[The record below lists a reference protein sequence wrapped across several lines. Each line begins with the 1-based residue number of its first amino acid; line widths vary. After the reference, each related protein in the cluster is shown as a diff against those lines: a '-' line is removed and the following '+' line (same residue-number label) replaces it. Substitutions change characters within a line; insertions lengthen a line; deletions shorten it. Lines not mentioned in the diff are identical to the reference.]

1 MINWHEI
8 DTVLLDMD
16 GTLLDL
22 HYDNFF
28 WTQHLPRRY
37 VDFHGGELE
46 SVSKTLID
54 KIMAQRGS
62 LNWYCLDYWSEEL
75 RLDITA
81 LKREISHLIC
91 MHPSTQR
98 FLESLQESGRE
109 VWLVTNAHQ
118 GGLDIKLEKTGLG
131 QWVQRIITSHELALP
146 KEDDAF
152 WQRLADHWHYEPS
165 RSLLIDDTATVQA
178 GMFEVQ
184 ETVCV
189 EDLLCHLA
197 IHRDGVAVTQNGN
210 PIGVVTPT
218 SVVCTLS
225 KGSEVKPD
233 TTRQQEAG

>member
-37 VDFHGGELE
+37 VDIHGGELE

-165 RSLLIDDTATVQA
+165 RSLLIDDTATVLDSA
-178 GMFEVQ
+178 ARHGIS
-184 ETVCV
+184 
-189 EDLLCHLA
+189 HLITMRRPDSRAPRREAVSYPA
-197 IHRDGVAVTQNGN
+197 IDHFDEILPIPPRD
-210 PIGVVTPT
+210 
-218 SVVCTLS
+218 
-225 KGSEVKPD
+225 
-233 TTRQQEAG
+233 

>member
-1 MINWHEI
+1 MIDWHSV

-22 HYDNFF
+22 SFDNWF
-28 WTQHLPRRY
+28 WQRHVPEAYARQLGLPQQEADRIIH
-37 VDFHGGELE
+37 DWIASHQG
-46 SVSKTLID
+46 T
-54 KIMAQRGS
+54 

-165 RSLLIDDTATVQA
+165 RSLLIDDTATVLDSA
-178 GMFEVQ
+178 ARHGIS
-184 ETVCV
+184 
-189 EDLLCHLA
+189 HLITMRRPDSRAPRREAVSYPA
-197 IHRDGVAVTQNGN
+197 IDHFDEILPIPPRD
-210 PIGVVTPT
+210 
-218 SVVCTLS
+218 
-225 KGSEVKPD
+225 
-233 TTRQQEAG
+233 